1 MPHDRLLGERSACP
15 RLVAI
20 LLEKKRPVDAL
31 RQEFLEKKKPIF
43 WF

>member
-1 MPHDRLLGERSACP
+1 LGEKDACP
-15 RLVAI
+15 CLVAI